1 MIPEHDRSIRARRWR
16 YPGVTG
22 QFEEEFTMMGWYGG
36 GMGALGWLA
45 MGVFWVFLLGLIVWL
60 VIRLLPGSSRMTSH
74 TISPS
79 KKTQNTPM
87 ASHPSAPI
95 PPPYQPIIVN
105 SSSNCPVTPGYLQR
119 RARMLRSCS
128 GIMKKRRRNPR
139 QARLGADAQIS
150 AASRSRRGLE
160 VMSQTGWRSTVPKD

>member
-60 VIRLLPGSSRMTSH
+60 VIRLLPGSSDGPTRAHGESAVE
-74 TISPS
+74 ILDRR
-79 KKTQNTPM
+79 M
-87 ASHPSAPI
+87 ASGEIDLETWQA
-95 PPPYQPIIVN
+95 
-105 SSSNCPVTPGYLQR
+105 QR
-119 RARMLRSCS
+119 AALL
-128 GIMKKRRRNPR
+128 
-139 QARLGADAQIS
+139 AAQ
-150 AASRSRRGLE
+150 RGE
-160 VMSQTGWRSTVPKD
+160 K